1 LPRLVL
7 RRRPPSLFDYTI
19 DDITLEGY
27 DPHPHIPAP
36 VAV

>member
-1 LPRLVL
+1 VRDID
-7 RRRPPSLFDYTI
+7 SFTI
-19 DDITLEGY
+19 DDIRLDGY

>member
-1 LPRLVL
+1 MRID
-7 RRRPPSLFDYTI
+7 PSVRSISDFQYEHFG
-19 DDITLEGY
+19 LENY